1 MVSPIKKVDP
11 FKDVVNRNKINYL
24 VLDVKE
30 DFCYPDENFTVN
42 IKMAMIKNNVQKLVI
57 LVL

>member
-11 FKDVVNRNKINYL
+11 FKDVVNCNKINYL
-24 VLDVKE
+24 VLGVKE
-30 DFCYPDENFTVN
+30 DFYYPDENFTVN
-42 IKMAMIKNNVQKLVI
+42 IKMAMIENNVQKRVI